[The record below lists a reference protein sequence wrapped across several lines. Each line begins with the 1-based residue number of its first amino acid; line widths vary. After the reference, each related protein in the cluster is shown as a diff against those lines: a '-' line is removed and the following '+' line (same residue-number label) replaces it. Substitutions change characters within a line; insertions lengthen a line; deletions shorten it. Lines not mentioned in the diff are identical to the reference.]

1 LLLLLDKQFL
11 ETPFYGV
18 QQITWHLQN
27 DGYRVN
33 VKRTR
38 RLMRLMPIYQKPA
51 GEGPQ
56 NYAYLLRG
64 ARVDCPNQVCAL
76 YLPMKRGFLYLVAIM
91 DWFTRKVLAWRH
103 AVEGSGNIGCDRQKN
118 LGNSRVALRLIDL
131 DFARDLERQAD
142 TFDLQRHPG
151 RKPLVRL
158 EPAQRGGVP
167 DRLLDLALRRDS
179 DLLKKLAN
187 ADIQCIF
194 VHRCLLAFAR
204 RSACCGSV

>member
-56 NYAYLLRG
+56 NYPYLLRG
-64 ARVDCPNQVCAL
+64 AA
-76 YLPMKRGFLYLVAIM
+76 G
-91 DWFTRKVLAWRH
+91 
-103 AVEGSGNIGCDRQKN
+103 
-118 LGNSRVALRLIDL
+118 
-131 DFARDLERQAD
+131 
-142 TFDLQRHPG
+142 
-151 RKPLVRL
+151 
-158 EPAQRGGVP
+158 
-167 DRLLDLALRRDS
+167 
-179 DLLKKLAN
+179 
-187 ADIQCIF
+187 
-194 VHRCLLAFAR
+194 
-204 RSACCGSV
+204 